1 MRIGNG
7 YIHGWSSRRKTQTSG
22 HETSMGLLR
31 PLLPLSSRTMK
42 RRLCFT
48 FVLISLLEYYVLV
61 ASFCPTAAPQQ
72 GRGKSKLCMSSSSSV
87 RFLGKAAHAIV
98 RPGVV
103 LVAPSYEFSTYLR
116 ESAVFVHAMG
126 YDETLEANVIRGVV
140 IDYPTAF
147 TIGEMSE
154 AVKGTLLANNVLY
167 RGGSEGGDS
176 VIMLHSFGGREEI
189 GTSGIYEGGLQ
200 EAMAACDNGNAN
212 PEQFKFFFNYCQFGV
227 KELEDMLDDEEDGD
241 AWVSV
246 QVAPSM
252 VLNWDWARGECWK
265 QLRNSVRQHIRTE

>member
-1 MRIGNG
+1 
-7 YIHGWSSRRKTQTSG
+7 
-22 HETSMGLLR
+22 LR

-87 RFLGKAAHAIV
+87 RFLGKAADAIV

-189 GTSGIYEGGLQ
+189 GSSGIYEGGLL
-200 EAMAACDNGNAN
+200 EAMAACDNGSAN